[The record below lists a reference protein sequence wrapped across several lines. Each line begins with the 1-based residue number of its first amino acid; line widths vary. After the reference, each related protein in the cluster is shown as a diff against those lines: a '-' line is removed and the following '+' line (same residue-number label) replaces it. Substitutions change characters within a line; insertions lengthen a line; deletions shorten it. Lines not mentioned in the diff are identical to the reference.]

1 MPDRVPPDALHE
13 LSAALFGRAVRL
25 PLAVWVRGR
34 TGPFFQREAAEGVGT
49 HQPYIRKEL
58 ATLVTLGM
66 VRELPRISRA
76 RLFYE
81 QVPDHPWWS
90 IIDTARQVARTA
102 PDAGHPT
109 TGT

>member
-1 MPDRVPPDALHE
+1 MSDRVTPDALHE

-34 TGPFFQREAAEGVGT
+34 TEPFFQREAAEGVST

-58 ATLVTLGM
+58 TTLVTLGM
-66 VRELPRISRA
+66 VRELPRINRA
-76 RLFYE
+76 RVFYE

-90 IIDTARQVARTA
+90 VIDAAQRVAQTA
-102 PDAGHPT
+102 PDAGRRS